1 LDRALEALAETGL
14 IYRRGTLPHVVYTFK
29 HALVQEAAYDSL
41 LKSNR
46 QQFHLR
52 IAQILEAPLSGH
64 PDHPPELLAHH
75 YTQSAQITKAIPL
88 WQRAGEQ
95 AWARVAL
102 REAIA
107 HFQRGLELVHQ
118 LGPSVERDEY
128 ELSIRELL
136 HAAWASFRGWAVP
149 EVTENAAATVELAKR
164 RGKVDSLLIGLFGLS
179 ASAFTQG
186 RIAESLDWAERML
199 GEGKDAKENDL
210 EILGH
215 RACMYSHFFHGELLE
230 ARRHSEQLLARYRP
244 EHSNRWLQLTGQDMQ
259 TSVGVWSS
267 HWTWMLGYPDDAAKI
282 AEETV
287 DQARRVG
294 HVFNLCFALIRS
306 SDVFHYRGELDR
318 LAERIREADT
328 LAREQSIPLIYN
340 MLVPPLEGIAQINNG
355 QFSEG
360 ISSLRRGIE
369 RWISLGG
376 HLLNPY
382 LKSFIA
388 EAMAFE
394 GDVEGALHVIEECLQ
409 QIERQGWEE
418 RVHLAEVLRLKGWIL
433 ARQNRL
439 KEAERELYAS
449 LKWARQQ
456 QAKSWELRTSI
467 TLAQVLARSG
477 KRVSAL
483 ETLSTVYDW
492 FSQGFATRDLREA
505 KALLEELGY

>member
-1 LDRALEALAETGL
+1 
-14 IYRRGTLPHVVYTFK
+14 
-29 HALVQEAAYDSL
+29 
-41 LKSNR
+41 
-46 QQFHLR
+46 
-52 IAQILEAPLSGH
+52 
-64 PDHPPELLAHH
+64 
-75 YTQSAQITKAIPL
+75 
-88 WQRAGEQ
+88 
-95 AWARVAL
+95 
-102 REAIA
+102 
-107 HFQRGLELVHQ
+107 
-118 LGPSVERDEY
+118 
-128 ELSIRELL
+128 
-136 HAAWASFRGWAVP
+136 
-149 EVTENAAATVELAKR
+149 
-164 RGKVDSLLIGLFGLS
+164 
-179 ASAFTQG
+179 
-186 RIAESLDWAERML
+186 
-199 GEGKDAKENDL
+199 
-210 EILGH
+210 
-215 RACMYSHFFHGELLE
+215 
-230 ARRHSEQLLARYRP
+230 
-244 EHSNRWLQLTGQDMQ
+244 
-259 TSVGVWSS
+259 
-267 HWTWMLGYPDDAAKI
+267 
-282 AEETV
+282 
-287 DQARRVG
+287 
-294 HVFNLCFALIRS
+294 
-306 SDVFHYRGELDR
+306 
-318 LAERIREADT
+318 
-328 LAREQSIPLIYN
+328 
-340 MLVPPLEGIAQINNG
+340 MLVPPLVGIAQINNG